1 MERIFLSSV
10 QKELAAER
18 RAVCDY
24 VRGDAL
30 LGQYFDVFLFEE
42 LPAQDRRVDELY
54 LDFVERSAVYLGI
67 FGNEYGWEDE
77 EGVSPTE
84 REFDRATVKRKNRL
98 VFVKGADDD
107 RRHPKTRALIRK
119 AEHQLVRRRF
129 LDTSDLIR
137 LVYASLIEHLEACG
151 VLSRRPFDA
160 ASALDAALSE
170 VDPEKLQRFLERARD
185 ERNYAVEPSLS
196 VDRALTHL
204 NHLDEDR
211 PSNAAILLFG
221 SNPQRRFPSAE
232 TKCLHFHGTEVVKPI
247 PSYQRYR
254 GDLFNQVD
262 QAVDFVMAKLRRW
275 VGTRRDGPAAPVGYE
290 IPRAVVAEAV
300 VNAVA
305 HRDYTSN
312 AGLQVYVFADR
323 VEVWNPGELPQGLT
337 FEQLHRQH
345 PSIPRNPLIAE
356 ALFLAHYIEKAGT
369 GTLDVIAGCR
379 EVGLPDP
386 EFRQDGDQFVLT
398 LWRDWLTEEL
408 LTEMG
413 LSDRQQAPLMYVKA
427 HGKITNNE
435 MQELTGVSRKTA
447 VRTLGGLVDAGL
459 LLRVGEKRGTYYVLP
474 KKWVRNGSYEPS

>member
-1 MERIFLSSV
+1 MELIFVSSV

-18 RAVCDY
+18 QAVRDF

-30 LGQYFDVFLFEE
+30 LGRYFSVFLFEE
-42 LPAQDRRVDELY
+42 LPAKDRRADELY

-67 FGNEYGWEDE
+67 FANEYGWEDE

-98 VFVKGADDD
+98 VFVKGADDGE
-107 RRHPKTRALIRK
+107 RHPKTCALIRK
-119 AEHQLVRRRF
+119 AERQLVRRRF
-129 LDTSDLIR
+129 RDISDLTG
-137 LVYASLIEHLEACG
+137 LVYASLIEHLEALG

-160 ASALDAALSE
+160 ASALDAGLDE
-170 VDPEKLQRFLERARD
+170 VDPGMLQRFLERARE
-185 ERNYAVEPSLS
+185 ERNYAVDPSVS
-196 VDRALTHL
+196 VDGALTHL
-204 NHLDEDR
+204 NQLDGDR

-221 SNPQRRFPSAE
+221 GNPQRRFPSAE

-262 QAVDFVMAKLRRW
+262 QAVDFVMSKLRRS

-290 IPRAVVAEAV
+290 IPRAAIAEAI

-312 AGLQVYVFADR
+312 ASLQVYVFADR
-323 VEVWNPGELPQGLT
+323 VAVWNPGELPRGLT

-356 ALFLAHYIEKAGT
+356 AMFLAHYIEKAGT
-369 GTLDVIAGCR
+369 GTLDVIAECR
-379 EVGLPDP
+379 KAGLPDP
-386 EFRQDGDQFVLT
+386 EFRQEGDQFVIT
-398 LWRDWLTEEL
+398 LWRDWLTAEL
-408 LTEMG
+408 LAELD
-413 LSDRQQAPLMYVKA
+413 LSERQHAALMHVKTR
-427 HGKITNNE
+427 GRITNNE

-447 VRTLGGLVDAGL
+447 ARDLGALVDLGL
-459 LLRVGEKRGTYYVLP
+459 LLRVGEKRGTYYALP
-474 KKWVRNGSYEPS
+474 KKWVRNGSNGPS